1 MEDYIPK
8 YSTTS
13 TQTSKPSVVHE
24 EFKVDPAKNFHGEPI
39 IPKDEAIDWESLPI
53 PELNLPIFNKP
64 KKTKIRAAKKVKHVT
79 LRTKTLAKTQ
89 TTVNKGD
96 LLYICDI
103 KEFSKINLYLD
114 ELEEVRG
121 IDDHRHLPERLVFKY
136 KGWKEITWPLHM
148 ILQESY
154 SVLIKIFSSFKKNF
168 GFNVT
173 ARKFVL
179 KKLEDIRSNKAKDAL
194 PKTLSIPFTGNKVH
208 VRPYWLMEFM
218 DDKGVK
224 RFFRLDDQLS
234 ISSNET
240 LLEMQEKLNL
250 SDAEELEFDRKLQNQ
265 IEENNMKL
273 GKNPDNQGNRN
284 HLLRLEEHLDNDCE
298 NSLDAPRLVAVLK
311 EMKEGLDVVT
321 IKVQALTAMVKA
333 DTLPTVNG
341 MSYLKA
347 KNLLLLN
354 YCQSLVYY
362 LLSKAKGLSIEGHPV
377 VRSLVEIR
385 LFLEKIRPI
394 DKKSQYE
401 IQKFTRIARSK
412 EENAGLNEKE
422 ADPTQKNEDRLMN
435 EKEADQTQKMED
447 PLMYRANPD
456 MLISKTKTDEK
467 SKVYTIP
474 KLVPTRME
482 DKMTRD
488 EKNAWRKEK
497 QIVLQSGQSTILR
510 EIIDDREGR
519 PEEVREMV
527 GNESIEVTKFRER
540 LEAQSCIEEEL
551 FTRAPLT
558 KMQKKKMKHMK
569 KSRNSMHF
577 LTESFGDEIKA
588 LTFESSTA
596 GQTSVFGNDNYK
608 ERKLKK
614 RKVRW

>member
-1 MEDYIPK
+1 
-8 YSTTS
+8 
-13 TQTSKPSVVHE
+13 
-24 EFKVDPAKNFHGEPI
+24 
-39 IPKDEAIDWESLPI
+39 
-53 PELNLPIFNKP
+53 
-64 KKTKIRAAKKVKHVT
+64 
-79 LRTKTLAKTQ
+79 
-89 TTVNKGD
+89 
-96 LLYICDI
+96 
-103 KEFSKINLYLD
+103 
-114 ELEEVRG
+114 
-121 IDDHRHLPERLVFKY
+121 
-136 KGWKEITWPLHM
+136 
-148 ILQESY
+148 
-154 SVLIKIFSSFKKNF
+154 
-168 GFNVT
+168 
-173 ARKFVL
+173 
-179 KKLEDIRSNKAKDAL
+179 
-194 PKTLSIPFTGNKVH
+194 
-208 VRPYWLMEFM
+208 
-218 DDKGVK
+218 
-224 RFFRLDDQLS
+224 
-234 ISSNET
+234 
-240 LLEMQEKLNL
+240 
-250 SDAEELEFDRKLQNQ
+250 
-265 IEENNMKL
+265 
-273 GKNPDNQGNRN
+273 
-284 HLLRLEEHLDNDCE
+284 
-298 NSLDAPRLVAVLK
+298 
-311 EMKEGLDVVT
+311 MKEGLDVVT

-614 RKVRW
+614 RKRKH